1 MDTGTHC
8 VICSLF
14 KMCVDTPPL
23 WHAHMMMGD
32 DVHQMTGSNE
42 HHFSMRLN
50 THIIMITLLRVY
62 YDYII

>member
-1 MDTGTHC
+1 
-8 VICSLF
+8 
-14 KMCVDTPPL
+14 MCVDTPPL